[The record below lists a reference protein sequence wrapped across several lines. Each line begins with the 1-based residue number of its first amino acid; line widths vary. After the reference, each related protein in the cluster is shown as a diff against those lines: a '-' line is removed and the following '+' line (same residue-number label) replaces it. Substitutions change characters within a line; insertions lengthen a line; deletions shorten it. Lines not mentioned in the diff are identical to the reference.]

1 MSQPEIP
8 TVTVEGKTY
17 NMDELSDTAKELLA
31 LYEQAQAMAI
41 EAKRKAVINDLAL
54 ESITDKIKVELAK
67 S

>member
-31 LYEQAQAMAI
+31 LYEQAQAMALD
-41 EAKRKAVINDLAL
+41 AKRKAVVNDLAL
-54 ESITDKIKVELAK
+54 ESITAKIKVELAK
-67 S
+67 D